1 MSDAGCGADTTEPYA
16 LRVIGD
22 SMLPEF
28 AHGHIIIVDPGLPI
42 YQGAYVVL
50 LQDEQ
55 VMFGQYHQNGPQEQ
69 LLYLN
74 PTFQSVTLHKNY
86 LVKGI
91 ITQRSSG
98 RRKSIKH
105 YDTPY

>member
-1 MSDAGCGADTTEPYA
+1 MSNTGCSADTTEPYA
-16 LRVIGD
+16 LRVIGH
-22 SMLPEF
+22 SMVPEF
-28 AHGHIIIVDPGLPI
+28 VDGHIIIVDPSLPL

-50 LQDEQ
+50 EHENEVL
-55 VMFGQYHQNGPQEQ
+55 FGQYHKKGAYEQ
-69 LLYLN
+69 LQYLN
-74 PTFQSVTLHKNY
+74 PDFISVNLSNNY
-86 LVKGI
+86 SVKGI